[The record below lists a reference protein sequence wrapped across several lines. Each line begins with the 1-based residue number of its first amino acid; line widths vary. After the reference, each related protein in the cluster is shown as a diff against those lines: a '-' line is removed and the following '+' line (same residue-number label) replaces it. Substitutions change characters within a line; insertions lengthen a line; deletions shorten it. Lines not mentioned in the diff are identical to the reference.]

1 MVKPLND
8 FAATFGSSIVDSG
21 AMYLILGI
29 AVGAMVAAGVRV
41 GFTLRRFTMMLV
53 ALGLFSAMVMG
64 SMSDRGSGATY
75 EPGIFSPAWM
85 VQEVSGGFSAISDA
99 LATPVSDR
107 SADATTVFSESAK
120 GDPTSCKSYIDKI
133 GRASCR
139 ERV

>member
-8 FAATFGSSIVDSG
+8 FAATFGSSVVDSG
-21 AMYLILGI
+21 GIYLIWGI
-29 AVGAMVAAGVRV
+29 AVVAMAAAGVRA
-41 GFTLRRFTMMLV
+41 GFTLRRFTMMFV

-99 LATPVSDR
+99 LATPASGR
-107 SADATTVFSESAK
+107 SADATTEIGSA
-120 GDPTSCKSYIDKI
+120 SR
-133 GRASCR
+133 RARMRSR
-139 ERV
+139 TRDDER